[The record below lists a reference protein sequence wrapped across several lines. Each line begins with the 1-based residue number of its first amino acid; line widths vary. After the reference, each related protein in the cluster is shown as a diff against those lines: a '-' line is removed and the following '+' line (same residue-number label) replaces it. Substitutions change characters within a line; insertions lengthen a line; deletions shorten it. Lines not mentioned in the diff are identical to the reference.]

1 MFDKT
6 IKRIKV
12 NPIGTIIGL
21 VGGYYVANRYLAS
34 PSTIMSLFVTALGG
48 IGGSY
53 VESKIKAYKSL
64 PQKGDVEL
72 TFKTREELLASR
84 KK

>member
-1 MFDKT
+1 
-6 IKRIKV
+6 
-12 NPIGTIIGL
+12 
-21 VGGYYVANRYLAS
+21 
-34 PSTIMSLFVTALGG
+34 MSLFVTALGG

-64 PQKGDVEL
+64 PQKGDAEL